1 MDSKTLFKTKLKLSN
16 SGHFVDINEPSILF
30 KRKYHLFFFLSP
42 AVDLNFSS
50 HKRRSEYEYGSENAK
65 KPCTQGANS
74 NKTETTKPTVP
85 TALAPQPSV
94 MHSSE
99 SANQHKTT
107 DGYLLT
113 EQARGQ
119 SACSEL
125 SSTVGSSQSCCKS
138 SYHKECTEKIT
149 STGAKESFINYSQ
162 SHVPQL
168 KEMRSHVKPN
178 EGSVK
183 KTSEQKNKR
192 DKSSTLF
199 NSDVP
204 QKDTTS
210 SSPAELGSHHSGFS
224 SSSSSVKTPKR
235 SNPRGENRKLSSSH
249 HKSTSKPNSSSL
261 TGRTGERNKASRSR
275 RPVAS
280 YDANDLFTPDPV
292 TYIVSS
298 SNKTV
303 KPKIDGETSKTTE
316 KGSSSIAGSSSNSI
330 TESSCEKHQNC
341 KITGPLLEASSTLP
355 NPLGSFPTVTLTRVK
370 LENLIPPPRDK
381 DTKNSPIPS
390 SHRQLKGD
398 QNPSLL
404 CKKVSTGAVE
414 TDSAAAEQ
422 TSTSSYCQSLPLKG
436 QESKGDNKQ
445 INEEDPIDVEL
456 DLGLSFAVDVD
467 LTQSSHSS
475 DDEQLLSLEE
485 MMERATKPPD
495 TPEKGTFSD
504 PSPPRRLSSQ
514 SKNVSKMSWSLLYA
528 KLLLYKN
535 KLAELKDSKTLF
547 GC

>member
-1 MDSKTLFKTKLKLSN
+1 M
-16 SGHFVDINEPSILF
+16 
-30 KRKYHLFFFLSP
+30 
-42 AVDLNFSS
+42 
-50 HKRRSEYEYGSENAK
+50 
-65 KPCTQGANS
+65 
-74 NKTETTKPTVP
+74 
-85 TALAPQPSV
+85 
-94 MHSSE
+94 
-99 SANQHKTT
+99 
-107 DGYLLT
+107 
-113 EQARGQ
+113 
-119 SACSEL
+119 
-125 SSTVGSSQSCCKS
+125 
-138 SYHKECTEKIT
+138 
-149 STGAKESFINYSQ
+149 
-162 SHVPQL
+162 
-168 KEMRSHVKPN
+168 
-178 EGSVK
+178 
-183 KTSEQKNKR
+183 
-192 DKSSTLF
+192 F

-204 QKDTTS
+204 QKDTTC
-210 SSPAELGSHHSGFS
+210 SSPAKLGSHHSGFS

-235 SNPRGENRKLSSSH
+235 SNPKGENRKHSSST

-261 TGRTGERNKASRSR
+261 TGRTGERNKASRAR

-341 KITGPLLEASSTLP
+341 KVTVPLLEASSTLP

-414 TDSAAAEQ
+414 TDSVAAEQ

-514 SKNVSKMSWSLLYA
+514 SKNQPFQSTTKSGN
-528 KLLLYKN
+528 YKN
-535 KLAELKDSKTLF
+535 NLDQILKEINNNKKSKEIERQLLTACEEDLLKIAEYEEAEENREEGISSEQQ
-547 GC
+547 

>member
-1 MDSKTLFKTKLKLSN
+1 M
-16 SGHFVDINEPSILF
+16 
-30 KRKYHLFFFLSP
+30 
-42 AVDLNFSS
+42 DLNFSS
-50 HKRRSEYEYGSENAK
+50 HKRHSEYEYGSENAK

-138 SYHKECTEKIT
+138 SLHKECTEKIT

-235 SNPRGENRKLSSSH
+235 SNPRGENRKLSSST

-341 KITGPLLEASSTLP
+341 KITSPLEASSTLP

-535 KLAELKDSKTLF
+535 KLAELKDNKTYLDVNYHMLF
-547 GC
+547 STATISIHNKVRQLQEQS

>member
-1 MDSKTLFKTKLKLSN
+1 M
-16 SGHFVDINEPSILF
+16 
-30 KRKYHLFFFLSP
+30 
-42 AVDLNFSS
+42 DLNCSS
-50 HKRRSEYEYGSENAK
+50 HKRRSEYEYDSENAK
-65 KPCTQGANS
+65 KPCPQGANS
-74 NKTETTKPTVP
+74 NKTETTIPTVP

-94 MHSSE
+94 MHSSV

-113 EQARGQ
+113 EQACGQ

-125 SSTVGSSQSCCKS
+125 SSTVGPSQSCCKS
-138 SYHKECTEKIT
+138 SSHKECTEKMT

-162 SHVPQL
+162 SPQL
-168 KEMRSHVKPN
+168 KEMRSHEKPN

-235 SNPRGENRKLSSSH
+235 SNPRGENRKLSSST

-275 RPVAS
+275 RPVAP
-280 YDANDLFTPDPV
+280 YDGNDLFTPDPV

-316 KGSSSIAGSSSNSI
+316 KGSSSIAGSFSNSI
-330 TESSCEKHQNC
+330 TESSCEKPQNC
-341 KITGPLLEASSTLP
+341 KVTSPPLEASSTLP

-370 LENLIPPPRDK
+370 LENLIPPLPRDK

-528 KLLLYKN
+528 RLLLCEN